1 MSPVERLAAAA
12 LALSLTAAQPA
23 AQPGA
28 QPGGNPAAPPPP
40 IEPREAHLA
49 ELRQL
54 TFGGE
59 NAEGYW
65 SSDGTELIF
74 QSQRPPYA
82 CDQIFRA
89 RADGSGEPALVS
101 TGKGR
106 TTCSYFLPDGRV
118 IYSSTHA

>member
-1 MSPVERLAAAA
+1 MSPGKSLAASLLA
-12 LALSLTAAQPA
+12 LALSAGQPAAQPA
-23 AQPGA
+23 AQPG
-28 QPGGNPAAPPPP
+28 GRPALPPPP

-65 SSDGTELIF
+65 SFDGTELIF

-82 CDQIFRA
+82 CDQIFRT
-89 RADGSGEPALVS
+89 RADGTGQPVLVS
-101 TGKGR
+101 
-106 TTCSYFLPDGRV
+106 
-118 IYSSTHA
+118 